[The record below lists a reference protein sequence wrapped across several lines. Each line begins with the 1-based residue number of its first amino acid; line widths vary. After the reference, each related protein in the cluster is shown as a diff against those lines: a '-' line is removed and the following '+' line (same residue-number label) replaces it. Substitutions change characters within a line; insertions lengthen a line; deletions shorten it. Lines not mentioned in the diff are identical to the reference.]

1 MVVRNTHL
9 DCSIEWVFGDSFD
22 AHNAVDDLLCFFEI
36 FGDPFLGAL
45 LGLLLLLLRLLVVL
59 MVVVK
64 LLTKCLDF
72 SVKIGGLGHQ
82 GIICFF
88 FSV

>member
-1 MVVRNTHL
+1 VVVVVVRNTHL
-9 DCSIEWVFGDSFD
+9 DRSIEWVFGDSFD

-45 LGLLLLLLRLLVVL
+45 LGLLVLLLLRLLVVL

-64 LLTKCLDF
+64 LLTKCFDF
-72 SVKIGGLGHQ
+72 SVKIGGLGH
-82 GIICFF
+82 
-88 FSV
+88 